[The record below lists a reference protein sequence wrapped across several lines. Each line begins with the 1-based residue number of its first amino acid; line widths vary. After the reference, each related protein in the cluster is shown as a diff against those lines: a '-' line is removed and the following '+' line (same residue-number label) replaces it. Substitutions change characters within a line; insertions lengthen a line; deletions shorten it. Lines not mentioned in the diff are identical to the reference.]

1 MASYTVNGLVI
12 HRVNTGETDRILTL
26 YTREKGKL
34 SAIAKSSRAAKSRSS
49 GATELFTAS
58 KYLLGEG
65 KSLDVVSQIEIKN
78 AFVHLRN
85 DLDRISR
92 ATYFCELLDGFTIA
106 HDSSNCEALYDLSVA
121 ALALLEEENSYQDGV
136 VHAFELRLLE
146 AQGYAPELSQCV
158 KCGEETG
165 FRSTGYSPSA
175 GGVLCA
181 KDRFQSEDSFSLM
194 PETLELLRLLQTS
207 KRSVLLSLS
216 PNQQVAAEVAKVL
229 RRTIRE
235 HTDRELKSA
244 RFLDSLRAS

>member
-12 HRVNTGETDRILTL
+12 RRVSVGETDRILTL
-26 YTREKGKL
+26 YTRENGKL
-34 SAIAKSSRAAKSRSS
+34 SAIAKSSRSAKSRSS

-58 KYLLGEG
+58 KFLLGAG
-65 KSLDVVSQIEIKN
+65 KSLEVVSQIEIIN

-92 ATYFCELLDGFTIA
+92 ATYLCELLDSFTIS
-106 HDSSNCEALYDLSVA
+106 HDSSNSEVLYDLSVA

-146 AQGYAPELSQCV
+146 AQGYAPELMNCV
-158 KCGEETG
+158 KCGEEAKT
-165 FRSTGYSPSA
+165 RSVGYSPVS

-181 KDRFQSEDSFSLM
+181 KDRFQSEDSFSLT

-207 KRSVLLSLS
+207 KRSVLLGLQ
-216 PNQQVAAEVAKVL
+216 PNEQVVAEVAKVL

-244 RFLDSLRAS
+244 LFLDSLRAS